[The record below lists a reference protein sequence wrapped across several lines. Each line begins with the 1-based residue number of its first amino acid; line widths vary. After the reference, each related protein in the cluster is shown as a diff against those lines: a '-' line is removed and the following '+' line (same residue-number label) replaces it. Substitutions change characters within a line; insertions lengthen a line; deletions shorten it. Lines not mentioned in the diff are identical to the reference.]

1 VSSCGDEDIFTPSAE
16 QERDELYQ
24 YIFGSPIETA
34 DEALSALTD
43 SVTSSEFEKRYPL
56 ELPTSVPEVSE
67 QVDVASE
74 VPLVVTFYPEHL
86 SNSAA
91 EKEHSESNSPA
102 VSLPE
107 KRKYKNPGVK
117 ARKRYQKAVEKA
129 RETAG
134 NLKTLP
140 EKSLL
145 VESVQ
150 THKPTKKHTSP
161 ADEVKEAL
169 EGLHGPVAKHFVS
182 LLIKDRIGS
191 SWRFQK

>member
-1 VSSCGDEDIFTPSAE
+1 VSSCGDEDIFTPSVE
-16 QERDELYQ
+16 QDRDELYQ
-24 YIFGSPIETA
+24 YIFGSPIETT
-34 DEALSALTD
+34 DEALSAFTE
-43 SVTSSEFEKRYPL
+43 SVTSSEFEKRYTL

-67 QVDVASE
+67 QVVVTSE
-74 VPLVVTFYPEHL
+74 VPLVVTFYPEHR
-86 SNSAA
+86 SNPAT
-91 EKEHSESNSPA
+91 EEEHSESNSPP

-117 ARKRYQKAVEKA
+117 ARKRYQKAIEKA
-129 RETAG
+129 RETSG
-134 NLKTLP
+134 NPKTLQG
-140 EKSLL
+140 KSLL
-145 VESVQ
+145 IESAQ